1 MNLFHG
7 LQQKLNNFRMQ
18 VAANQNFGR
27 SADKLHICG
36 RDIVVDIDHTLR
48 QNEAIDRNDAVGIAR
63 IMQCGWYKEVRVK
76 DLDSHAIKALLVSG
90 SGGKKNR
97 GSGQPGQSERR

>member
-7 LQQKLNNFRMQ
+7 LQQKLDNSRMQ

-36 RDIVVDIDHTLR
+36 RDILVDIDHTLR
-48 QNEAIDRNDAVGIAR
+48 QNEAIKVWENTRKGFGICEA
-63 IMQCGWYKEVRVK
+63 
-76 DLDSHAIKALLVSG
+76 H
-90 SGGKKNR
+90 
-97 GSGQPGQSERR
+97 